1 MSAPEPSIRP
11 LVPGF
16 QRYAWG
22 KSAADATGT
31 VAAMFFA
38 HSPPAA
44 AASLDP
50 ATTFAETWMGTHPSC
65 PSEVEEGGG
74 CVKLSEYLKAKGEGL
89 QAAQKQPEG
98 YDGDLPYLFKVKH
111 MWPVAFV

>member
-1 MSAPEPSIRP
+1 
-11 LVPGF
+11 
-16 QRYAWG
+16 
-22 KSAADATGT
+22 
-31 VAAMFFA
+31 MFFA
-38 HSPPAA
+38 HSSPAA

-111 MWPVAFV
+111 MRLVAFV